1 VHLQTDRTE
10 QMDIAEGLL
19 NMGGL
24 EPSIACLASNHSI
37 IRQRAAE
44 VIAAAVQNLDRLK
57 EAAHNASALPKLIAV
72 YVNRYESHETRS
84 KALHAISALIQGNS
98 SAELS
103 FLFNQVCRVLSLMP
117 LCLSLYLSV
126 SLALLSLSL
135 GCLSQSL

>member
-1 VHLQTDRTE
+1 
-10 QMDIAEGLL
+10 MDIAEGLL

-72 YVNRYESHETRS
+72 YVNRHESHETRS
-84 KALHAISALIQGNS
+84 KALHAISVLIQGNS

-103 FLFNQVCRVLSLMP
+103 FLFNQVCRLLLLMP
-117 LCLSLYLSV
+117 LYFSLYLSV
-126 SLALLSLSL
+126 LLALLSFSL
-135 GCLSQSL
+135 GCLSQSV